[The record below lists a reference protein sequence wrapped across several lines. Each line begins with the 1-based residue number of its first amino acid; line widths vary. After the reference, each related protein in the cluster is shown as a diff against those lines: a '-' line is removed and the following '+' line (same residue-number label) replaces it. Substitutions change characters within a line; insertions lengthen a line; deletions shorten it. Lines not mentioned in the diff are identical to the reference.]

1 MKGYESAYPGSMR
14 VCEDGEFIS
23 RNEPENLAD
32 ALIERIHELERQC
45 EDNTDLR
52 TRCEKAE
59 KDAERY
65 RWIRRGNL
73 YQGPRALWFDFSLG
87 RWEHTE
93 GEALDKYTD
102 EAIDAAIA
110 KERT

>member
-1 MKGYESAYPGSMR
+1 MSDRCKLCGPYAL
-14 VCEDGEFIS
+14 
-23 RNEPENLAD
+23 NLARHGID
-32 ALIERIHELERQC
+32 QG
-45 EDNTDLR
+45 DLCDVHYWQGR
-52 TRCEKAE
+52 AE

-102 EAIDAAIA
+102 EAIDASVA